1 MKTRVR
7 FVLVAQKFT
16 RIEHQSRRI
25 LAGSHCSED
34 YERSFHT

>member
-16 RIEHQSRRI
+16 RIEHQSRRT
-25 LAGSHCSED
+25 LAGSRCSED